1 MIEYATKWNTTLV
14 DPKHPA
20 LHGECTVNP
29 LDTDIVW
36 QTVEQEMFKLMH
48 ERIGIG
54 LAAPQLGNP
63 VKMFVMT
70 HSQEGDIAV
79 YNPKIV
85 NVSEETIS
93 MEEGCLTFP
102 GLFFHL
108 RRKSILN
115 YLIYN
120 KVNIFCIFLTT
131 RPSAAC
137 HLMFL
142 HKTSIFSLERQD
154 RRNIL
159 TRISL
164 SRSRQLILSHVPCLW
179 VPDRKHLKYHPK
191 QLCP

>member
-85 NVSEETIS
+85 NVSEETIH
-93 MEEGCLTFP
+93 GRR
-102 GLFFHL
+102 LFDFGYFF
-108 RRKSILN
+108 RKTQA
-115 YLIYN
+115 
-120 KVNIFCIFLTT
+120 VQV
-131 RPSAAC
+131 
-137 HLMFL
+137 
-142 HKTSIFSLERQD
+142 TS
-154 RRNIL
+154 
-159 TRISL
+159 
-164 SRSRQLILSHVPCLW
+164 
-179 VPDRKHLKYHPK
+179 K
-191 QLCP
+191 

>member
-70 HSQEGDIAV
+70 HSTKGDIGV
-79 YNPKIV
+79 YNPEILSTSD
-85 NVSEETIS
+85 NNIAL
-93 MEEGCLTFP
+93 EEGCLTWPVLYMHITRPESCVVRYQTINKETIEEELTGIDARCF
-102 GLFFHL
+102 LHEFDHL
-108 RRKSILN
+108 QGK
-115 YLIYN
+115 
-120 KVNIFCIFLTT
+120 IFLDYASDFKLQ
-131 RPSAAC
+131 RAIKKRDKRIREFMRA
-137 HLMFL
+137 
-142 HKTSIFSLERQD
+142 HKMQKEIM
-154 RRNIL
+154 
-159 TRISL
+159 
-164 SRSRQLILSHVPCLW
+164 
-179 VPDRKHLKYHPK
+179 K
-191 QLCP
+191 

>member
-102 GLFFHL
+102 GLFFH
-108 RRKSILN
+108 
-115 YLIYN
+115 
-120 KVNIFCIFLTT
+120 VT
-131 RPSAAC
+131 RPEAVQVTFQNRKGEEQSMELTGMDSRC
-137 HLMFL
+137 FQHETDHLHGVL
-142 HKTSIFSLERQD
+142 NLSY
-154 RRNIL
+154 
-159 TRISL
+159 ISDFKL
-164 SRSRQLILSHVPCLW
+164 QRALQKRDKLIKKYSKMKKSVGRS
-179 VPDRKHLKYHPK
+179 
-191 QLCP
+191 